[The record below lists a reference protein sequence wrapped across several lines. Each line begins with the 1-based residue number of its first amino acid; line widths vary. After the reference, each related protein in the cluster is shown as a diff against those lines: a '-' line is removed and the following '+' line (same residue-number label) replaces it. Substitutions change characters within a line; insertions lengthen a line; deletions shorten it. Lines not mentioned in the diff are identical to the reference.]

1 MSDGGEAAAGRSGNA
16 FLRDALVEARRRAS
30 LTQHQLAALLDVPQP
45 TVARIETGKRK
56 VEAVELVVIARAL
69 DIDVVDL
76 MRRLE
81 QATPEGE
88 RF

>member
-1 MSDGGEAAAGRSGNA
+1 MSDAGEPARSGSGNA

-30 LTQHQLAALLDVPQP
+30 LTQHQLAALLNVPQP

-56 VEAVELVVIARAL
+56 VDAVELVVIARAL
-69 DIDVVDL
+69 GIDVVDL

-81 QATPEGE
+81 QATPQGE
-88 RF
+88 RL